1 MTLACNSKTLFGG
14 RSLSQCL
21 KLWTRRESHV
31 VEIITAFY
39 TGPPRRSRSP
49 ALKKN
54 IMILLWLDGRH
65 SVAYDLS
72 RHLRSS
78 GRCVTPG
85 HPPSV
90 VTLMGAAPP
99 PLSVVRMCVPCVCV
113 CTSSVC
119 GWCSAGQGQSQART
133 RAGTAL
139 MCAYLQGIGS
149 WAARVGWVLQART
162 RADDRSPLTV
172 PCVLCVQ
179 WVTPP
184 CWGWIMGHTL
194 VRVDW

>member
-1 MTLACNSKTLFGG
+1 MLLCYT
-14 RSLSQCL
+14 RSCC
-21 KLWTRRESHV
+21 
-31 VEIITAFY
+31 
-39 TGPPRRSRSP
+39 
-49 ALKKN
+49 KKN

-65 SVAYDLS
+65 SVAYDLF

-99 PLSVVRMCVPCVCV
+99 PLSVVRVCVPCVCV
-113 CTSSVC
+113 CTIIVC

-149 WAARVGWVLQART
+149 WAARVRRVLQART

-194 VRVDW
+194 VRVDWWITLTGRSPSGFSWGSHS

>member
-1 MTLACNSKTLFGG
+1 MNTNSTLGAQINVRML
-14 RSLSQCL
+14 
-21 KLWTRRESHV
+21 
-31 VEIITAFY
+31 Y
-39 TGPPRRSRSP
+39 
-49 ALKKN
+49 
-54 IMILLWLDGRH
+54 WLDGRH

-85 HPPSV
+85 RPPSV
-90 VTLMGAAPP
+90 ATLLGAAPP

-149 WAARVGWVLQART
+149 WAARVRRVLQART

-172 PCVLCVQ
+172 PCVLCVR

-184 CWGWIMGHTL
+184 CWGVDYGSHSRASGL
-194 VRVDW
+194 VDHAHWAKP